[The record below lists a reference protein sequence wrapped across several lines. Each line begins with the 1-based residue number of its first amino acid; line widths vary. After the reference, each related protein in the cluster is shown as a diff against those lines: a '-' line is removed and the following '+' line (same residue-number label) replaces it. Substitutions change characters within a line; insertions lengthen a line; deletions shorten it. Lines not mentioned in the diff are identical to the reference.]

1 MTEQHQRVNK
11 HVSQK
16 QARSTSLTFTG
27 TDTFVRTIL
36 VEDLLAVIVA
46 ARSHVVARD
55 RTRVSARVDTRI
67 HQRNHARFD
76 HRFHTGQRLHARVHT
91 GVLGHRRAWSDCDT
105 GQRLHARVHAGVL
118 VHRSAWTECHGWETA
133 DVAEVVDLAIPQD
146 RHAVK
151 KCRKK
156 KEGERC
162 CQLNG

>member
-76 HRFHTGQRLHARVHT
+76 HRFHTGQRLHARVHA
-91 GVLGHRRAWSDCDT
+91 GVLGHRRAWS
-105 GQRLHARVHAGVL
+105 
-118 VHRSAWTECHGWETA
+118 ECHGWETA

>member
-91 GVLGHRRAWSDCDT
+91 GVLGHRRAWS
-105 GQRLHARVHAGVL
+105 
-118 VHRSAWTECHGWETA
+118 ECHGWETA